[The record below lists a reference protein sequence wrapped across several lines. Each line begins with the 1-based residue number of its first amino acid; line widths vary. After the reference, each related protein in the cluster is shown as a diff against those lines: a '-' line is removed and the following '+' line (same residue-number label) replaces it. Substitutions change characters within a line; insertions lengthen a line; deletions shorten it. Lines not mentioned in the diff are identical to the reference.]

1 KTVAEHEKTVAEHEK
16 TVAEHEKTVAVHK
29 KTVAELEETVA
40 GNKKSVAEHEKT
52 VSELQE
58 VAVAHEKIVAEYE
71 KLMAAD
77 EETDH
82 RKATER
88 LMERLKAGE
97 KLTARDIPLD
107 QILRLN
113 DDLVKVFVQNPNE
126 MDIKTMEVQMESEG
140 LLINI
145 LNNPDKPIFKEG
157 SAAELTEYGQVVFN
171 NIAWTIARYDDPLVE
186 VEGHTATSYPGDPG
200 EKWDASTQRAHKA
213 REILMNKGVEETQVI
228 KVAGY
233 ADKRPLPKR
242 PPGAGQN
249 NRV

>member
-1 KTVAEHEKTVAEHEK
+1 MAGGGGAWKVAYADLVTAMMAMFLVLWILSQDEQVKGDVSAYFKTRFSTLTQMSPGIIPSDNMALVESRKDIFENA
-16 TVAEHEKTVAVHK
+16 
-29 KTVAELEETVA
+29 
-40 GNKKSVAEHEKT
+40 SV
-52 VSELQE
+52 
-58 VAVAHEKIVAEYE
+58 
-71 KLMAAD
+71 
-77 EETDH
+77 
-82 RKATER
+82 
-88 LMERLKAGE
+88 
-97 KLTARDIPLD
+97 IPLD
-107 QILRLN
+107 QVRRLN

-171 NIAWTIARYDDPLVE
+171 NIAWTIARFDDTLVE
-186 VEGHTATSYPGDPG
+186 VEGHTATSYPGDAG

-242 PPGAGQN
+242 PTGAGQN
-249 NRV
+249 NRVSIRVRAGAAPEEDSG